1 MVVKPISG
9 SEVAR
14 RGANLSS
21 FSCATFAV
29 FRGFD
34 ARTGHAEIIRFA
46 GAMRHAYRAPRGPFL
61 VPQANPSVCK
71 PSSDILKPHARRA
84 LLPWATDAR
93 PSTRKVGGRGRQIG
107 RATCRERGC
116 QYV

>member
-1 MVVKPISG
+1 MALGFGGIALLVELFLHIASGFFCFAFDAHFHLHLLMVVKPISG

-46 GAMRHAYRAPRGPFL
+46 GAMRHAYRRSAERRVGKG
-61 VPQANPSVCK
+61 SVSRCIYRWWR
-71 PSSDILKPHARRA
+71 SH
-84 LLPWATDAR
+84 
-93 PSTRKVGGRGRQIG
+93 
-107 RATCRERGC
+107 
-116 QYV
+116 

>member
-1 MVVKPISG
+1 MVERYSTVGVVTDVHTFVFLKQKTAYWLRSSDWSSDVCSSDLHLLMVVKPISG

-61 VPQANPSVCK
+61 VPQAN
-71 PSSDILKPHARRA
+71 
-84 LLPWATDAR
+84 
-93 PSTRKVGGRGRQIG
+93 QIG
-107 RATCRERGC
+107 RAH
-116 QYV
+116 V